1 MAVFFQFPNQWAPSF
16 EIQGALCLFLLLLR
30 IAGGQVSYA
39 PNFKES
45 KFGLDLTFDIGI
57 QNVHVQWPTPKFLP
71 RNDVPQMLKSGD
83 FDGVRSKHRIGTHFQ
98 RILVFATE

>member
-1 MAVFFQFPNQWAPSF
+1 MAVFVQFPNQWAPSF

-45 KFGLDLTFDIGI
+45 KFGLDLTCDIGI
-57 QNVHVQWPTPKFLP
+57 PNVHVQWPTLKFPVP

-83 FDGVRSKHRIGTHFQ
+83 FDGVRST
-98 RILVFATE
+98 V